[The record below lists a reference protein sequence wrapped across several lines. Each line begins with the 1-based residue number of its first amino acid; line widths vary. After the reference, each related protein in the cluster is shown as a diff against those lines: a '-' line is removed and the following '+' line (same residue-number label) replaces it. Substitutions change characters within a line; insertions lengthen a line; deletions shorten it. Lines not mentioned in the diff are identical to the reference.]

1 MSILMDVKE
10 LQRGGEG
17 VTSQPGL
24 SRASTPDFG
33 GVPVVFGSQIETSD
47 SARKKVVRRA
57 PLYPIHTQLGLERLK
72 RWGGRG

>member
-33 GVPVVFGSQIETSD
+33 GVPVAFGSQIETSG
-47 SARKKVVRRA
+47 SARKQKVEELHLALFLLSWVS
-57 PLYPIHTQLGLERLK
+57 K
-72 RWGGRG
+72 D